1 MMRYVV
7 IELFGDM
14 LKFELEIK
22 YFGYDV
28 VVQIVYKVGQFYF
41 ENMYAVNA
49 FFFGYVFIKMKRKFC
64 F

>member
-7 IELFGDM
+7 IELLKDM
-14 LKFELEIK
+14 LKFESKIE

-28 VVQIVYKVGQFYF
+28 VVQIVDKVRQFYF
-41 ENMYAVNA
+41 ENMYAVNT